1 MRQASGS
8 GAFDEVGGT
17 RTVIAPM
24 KTLALFLALTAAT
37 SLVSAKIVTKPVAY
51 EHAGVKLE
59 GFLAYDDAKVT
70 ATAKQ
75 PGVLVIP
82 EWWGLTDYPKGRAEQ
97 LAKLGYVA
105 FAADMYGAGVVT
117 SDPKKAGEL
126 AGQFYGKPLMA
137 ERARA
142 GLDQLVKTGLVDATR
157 VAAIGYCFGGATTQ
171 ALAYSGAP
179 LAGIVS
185 FHGSLIPASPEAA
198 AANKA
203 KFLVCH
209 GAVDPFIKPEELAA
223 FTKSMNDGKFDY
235 QFVSYAGAIHA
246 FTNPKADAIA
256 KSAGL
261 VGGVGYNAAADKR
274 SWAHMRSFFTEI
286 FAVKK

>member
-1 MRQASGS
+1 MKNFLLLLAFAAAASG
-8 GAFDEVGGT
+8 
-17 RTVIAPM
+17 
-24 KTLALFLALTAAT
+24 AA
-37 SLVSAKIVTKPVAY
+37 AKIVTKPVAY

-59 GFLAYDDAKVT
+59 GYLAYDDAKAST
-70 ATAKQ
+70 AAKA
-75 PGVLVIP
+75 PGVLVVP
-82 EWWGLTDYPKGRAEQ
+82 EWWGLTDYPKSRAEQ

-117 SDPKKAGEL
+117 GDPKKAGEL

-142 GLDQLVKTGLVDATR
+142 GLDQLLKTGLVDASR
-157 VAAIGYCFGGATTQ
+157 VASIGYCFGGAVCQ

-198 AANKA
+198 AANHA
-203 KFLVCH
+203 KFLLCH

-235 QFVSYAGAIHA
+235 QFVSYARAIHA
-246 FTNPKADAIA
+246 FTNPKADEIA

-261 VGGVGYNAAADKR
+261 TGGIGYNAAADHR
-274 SWAHMRSFFTEI
+274 SWEHMKSFFGEI
-286 FAVKK
+286 FVKK